1 MKQTS
6 PAERRGNYDY
16 IEIVREREKKRD
28 IARQRAK
35 RKGWWWLRKATI
47 YQVHS
52 PDRDGARGD
61 LLHISCEVKEMKER
75 EREKK
80 EEQNEIKRG
89 KRAKTTR
96 Y

>member
-16 IEIVREREKKRD
+16 IEIVREKKGRD

-35 RKGWWWLRKATI
+35 RKGWWWWLRKATI

-75 EREKK
+75 EKK